1 MAGLAAAVNAD
12 LGVVRRSI
20 GIPDRLLPVGLP
32 LTIAFGFLLA
42 MLVFPSLDKLEMVLL
57 AAIFAPTDAA
67 LGKPTVTSPDVP
79 ALIHES
85 LNLESGFNDGIC
97 MPIVVI
103 LLGLAV
109 GTQIKGS
116 TMTHM
121 VRVVAE
127 EIGIALIV
135 GLALTGIVAPML
147 RVARRDCRIGGH
159 WVDVQIVALAA
170 ACFAAAQTLGGSG
183 FVACFVGGLLFGA
196 LHERGGQDV
205 LRRADSTG
213 VILALGT
220 WAAFGARASPY
231 SVTVAVRASLRDRGR
246 KTEQRAAMPR
256 PCRRESQA
264 RG

>member
-1 MAGLAAAVNAD
+1 LAAAVNAD
-12 LGVVRRSI
+12 LGVVWRSI
-20 GIPDRLLPVGLP
+20 GIPERLLLVGLP

-42 MLVFPSLDKLEMVLL
+42 MLVFPSLDTLEMVLL

-103 LLGLAV
+103 L
-109 GTQIKGS
+109 
-116 TMTHM
+116 
-121 VRVVAE
+121 
-127 EIGIALIV
+127 
-135 GLALTGIVAPML
+135 
-147 RVARRDCRIGGH
+147 RVARRDCWIGGH

-205 LRRADSTG
+205 LRRADSSG

-220 WAAFGARASPY
+220 WAAFGAQASPY
-231 SVTVAVRASLRDRGR
+231 SVTVAVRASRRDRGQ
-246 KTEQRAAMPR
+246 KNEQRAAMPR